1 MNSSLIFRKAKQ
13 EDLPAIIRLL
23 AEDKLGEKR
32 ERISEAVDP
41 CYLSAFDRIEAD
53 PNQFLMVL
61 EEKDALIG
69 TCHLTLMPSLTFQG
83 ALRLN
88 IEAVRIAES
97 RRGQGL
103 GEWMIEQAIHF
114 AREKGCKFVQLTTNK
129 KRADAKRF
137 YEKLGFEAS
146 HEGMKL
152 VLF

>member
-103 GEWMIEQAIHF
+103 GEWMI
-114 AREKGCKFVQLTTNK
+114 G
-129 KRADAKRF
+129 
-137 YEKLGFEAS
+137 AS
-146 HEGMKL
+146 DPL
-152 VLF
+152 CP